1 MRLAQR
7 LGALAAASVV
17 AACLAGTAAATPS
30 ETPIGFVG
38 ACNMVA
44 SFAGAGPSQGVGVQD
59 GGGMY
64 QAMFGTPAA
73 SASGKENGNA
83 GMATAVAQS
92 GGQC

>member
-1 MRLAQR
+1 VSG

-64 QAMFGTPAA
+64 QAMFGTPRRV
-73 SASGKENGNA
+73 SLG
-83 GMATAVAQS
+83 
-92 GGQC
+92 